1 VVAAD
6 AGLMEIEWEETAVW
20 SVAETVRQSTAEDAG
35 NGLGQ
40 ESIVEEA
47 LKKLRM
53 EFCSALRR
61 RETEHAER
69 RAGFGLERG
78 VSCGRSEQRW
88 RTKLDFCSRKSFDDH
103 HRSTTL
109 GTTPETVR
117 VSGILICLRF
127 LCRAKQVKT

>member
-1 VVAAD
+1 MFAAD

-20 SVAETVRQSTAEDAG
+20 SVAETARQSTAQDVG
-35 NGLGQ
+35 NGLGE
-40 ESIVEEA
+40 ESIVEDA
-47 LKKLRM
+47 LRKLRM
-53 EFCSALRR
+53 GFCCGLSR

-69 RAGFGLERG
+69 REGFGLESG

-88 RTKLDFCSRKSFDDH
+88 RPKLDFCSRKPFDDH

-117 VSGILICLRF
+117 ASGILIRLRF
-127 LCRAKQVKT
+127 LCRAKQVKA